1 MSNGNPLSL
10 VGIMLALASLL
21 GSFFYIQ
28 LSQWLRDIL
37 ALSEKIDLN
46 KQQGDSDQKKAIVEC
61 RVEMRRL
68 SSWHNY
74 IVNGAVILFVLYVLW
89 LTFGMISLAS
99 ADPLH
104 GYVRSA
110 LIAFTGVF
118 SLLSLSL
125 FGIGAW
131 RASNA
136 QAILQELD

>member
-1 MSNGNPLSL
+1 MPDGNPLSL
-10 VGIMLALASLL
+10 VSIMLALASLL

-46 KQQGDSDQKKAIVEC
+46 KQQGDNDQRKAIVEC

-68 SSWHNY
+68 SNWHNY
-74 IVNGAVILFVLYVLW
+74 IVNGAVILFVLYILW

-104 GYVRSA
+104 RYVRSA

-125 FGIGAW
+125 FAIGAW

-136 QAILQELD
+136 RSILQELD